1 MRHSGRAGKA
11 AGKTA
16 GIHRKAEAEGM
27 GSRTE
32 KEGKGSGTQTGPDR
46 ASADQYRCPG
56 HQERNFEY
64 TVWKVI
70 RNKILLML
78 ILPSSADGKIM
89 QNDGKARITG
99 TRESV
104 RQRSARGRTEPTA
117 GYRRWFSPAAGGVC
131 KVTAVERWQAEGSE
145 SRPGKA

>member
-1 MRHSGRAGKA
+1 M
-11 AGKTA
+11 
-16 GIHRKAEAEGM
+16 
-27 GSRTE
+27 
-32 KEGKGSGTQTGPDR
+32 
-46 ASADQYRCPG
+46 
-56 HQERNFEY
+56 
-64 TVWKVI
+64 
-70 RNKILLML
+70 ML

-89 QNDGKARITG
+89 QNDGKARITA

-117 GYRRWFSPAAGGVC
+117 GYRRWSSPAAGGVC

>member
-1 MRHSGRAGKA
+1 MTGNAKCSICTEETERV
-11 AGKTA
+11 
-16 GIHRKAEAEGM
+16 
-27 GSRTE
+27 GSSTE
-32 KEGKGSGTQTGPDR
+32 KEGKGSGTPTGPDR
-46 ASADQYRCPG
+46 TPADQHRCPG

-89 QNDGKARITG
+89 QNDGNARITG

-104 RQRSARGRTEPTA
+104 RQRLARGRTEPTA
-117 GYRRWFSPAAGGVC
+117 GYRRWSPPAAGGVC

-145 SRPGKA
+145 SRTGKA

>member
-1 MRHSGRAGKA
+1 MHHVNFLQPHQRGVQHFSLPEYSENSGKCISI
-11 AGKTA
+11 TL
-16 GIHRKAEAEGM
+16 
-27 GSRTE
+27 ST
-32 KEGKGSGTQTGPDR
+32 
-46 ASADQYRCPG
+46 

-117 GYRRWFSPAAGGVC
+117 GYRRWSSPAAGGVC

-145 SRPGKA
+145 SRTGKA